1 MKNLITKFSYL
12 LLFLLIGSKSLAL
25 ETEIIRD
32 LDKWREKIAVLDW
45 KNFEENEFRAS
56 VSDLNGSIKIDKEE
70 IFLEGD
76 DVNQYSYWTWGIADP
91 SQMLIKHTNKD
102 QIFIQ
107 FIDSG
112 YVKMDDW
119 KNIDTKAMIKEMNDD
134 AKTWVEDSK
143 EKNIDYVTNLSWVM
157 KPQLDNQ
164 KNMVYYAY
172 KVEWNND
179 AVTLESKSLVL
190 GRSGYAEITFVT
202 PYKENISLKT
212 VSKSNKDKA
221 STFKFESEK
230 VYSEYKTGDKIAAVG
245 IGALLATTLGV
256 KALSPGLLATLGKLL
271 AKFWFILLLP
281 FIFIGKLI
289 DSLKTKRKR
298 R

>member
-1 MKNLITKFSYL
+1 MHCWISYPPKAQL
-12 LLFLLIGSKSLAL
+12 
-25 ETEIIRD
+25 
-32 LDKWREKIAVLDW
+32 
-45 KNFEENEFRAS
+45 
-56 VSDLNGSIKIDKEE
+56 
-70 IFLEGD
+70 
-76 DVNQYSYWTWGIADP
+76 
-91 SQMLIKHTNKD
+91 
-102 QIFIQ
+102 FIQ

-119 KNIDTKAMIKEMNDD
+119 KNVDTKAMIKEMNDD
-134 AKTWVEDSK
+134 AKTWVEHSK
-143 EKNIDYVTNLSWVM
+143 EKNIAYATNLSWVM

-164 KNMVYYAY
+164 KNIVYYAY
-172 KVEWNND
+172 KVEWSND
-179 AVTLESKSLVL
+179 VVTLESKSLVL

>member
-45 KNFEENEFRAS
+45 KNLEKNEFRAS

-70 IFLEGD
+70 FFLEGD
-76 DVNQYSYWTWGIADP
+76 DVNQYSYWTWGTPDS
-91 SQMLIKHTNKD
+91 SQMFIKHTNGN

-119 KNIDTKAMIKEMNDD
+119 KNVDTKAMIKEMNDD
-134 AKTWVEDSK
+134 AKTWVEHSK
-143 EKNIDYVTNLSWVM
+143 EKNIAYATNLSWVM

-172 KVEWNND
+172 KVEWSND
-179 AVTLESKSLVL
+179 EVSLESKSLVL

-202 PYKENISLKT
+202 PYKENVSLKT
-212 VSKSNKDKA
+212 VSNNNKDKA
-221 STFKFESEK
+221 STFEFESEK
-230 VYSEYKTGDKIAAVG
+230 TYSEYKTGDKIAAVG

-281 FIFIGKLI
+281 FVFIGKLI
-289 DSLKTKRKR
+289 DSLKTKKKR

>member
-1 MKNLITKFSYL
+1 VKNLITKFTYL
-12 LLFLLIGSKSLAL
+12 ILFLLINSTSLAL

-32 LDKWREKIAVLDW
+32 LDKWREKIATLDW
-45 KNFEENEFRAS
+45 KNLEKNEFRAS
-56 VSDLNGSIKIDKEE
+56 VPGSNGNINIDKEE
-70 IFLEGD
+70 VFLVGN
-76 DVNQYSYWTWGIADP
+76 DVNQYAWWTWGYGDSTP
-91 SQMLIKHTNKD
+91 MFIKHTNRD

-107 FIDSG
+107 YIDDGFI
-112 YVKMDDW
+112 KIDDW
-119 KNIDTKAMIKEMNDD
+119 KDVDTNTMIKEMNDD
-134 AKTWVEDSK
+134 AKTWIEDSK

-157 KPQLDNQ
+157 KPELDKQ

-179 AVTLESKSLVL
+179 TFTLESKSLVL
-190 GRSGYAEITFVT
+190 GRSGHTEITFVT
-202 PYKENISLKT
+202 PYKENASLKAI
-212 VSKSNKDKA
+212 SKSNKDKA
-221 STFKFESEK
+221 STFKFEGGK
-230 VYSEYKTGDKIAAVG
+230 TYSEYKTGDKVAAVG

-256 KALSPGLLATLGKLL
+256 KALKPGLLITLGILL
-271 AKFWFILLLP
+271 KKFWFIILLP

>member
-1 MKNLITKFSYL
+1 MKNLITKFTYL
-12 LLFLLIGSKSLAL
+12 ILFLLINSTSLAL

-32 LDKWREKIAVLDW
+32 LDKWREKIATLDW
-45 KNFEENEFRAS
+45 KNLEKNEFRAS
-56 VSDLNGSIKIDKEE
+56 VPGSNGNINIDKEE
-70 IFLEGD
+70 VFLVGN
-76 DVNQYSYWTWGIADP
+76 DVNQYAWWTWGYGDSTP
-91 SQMLIKHTNKD
+91 MFIKHTNRD

-119 KNIDTKAMIKEMNDD
+119 KNVDTKAMIKEMNDD
-134 AKTWVEDSK
+134 AKTWVEHSK
-143 EKNIDYVTNLSWVM
+143 EKNIAYATNLSWVM

-172 KVEWNND
+172 KVEWSND

>member
-12 LLFLLIGSKSLAL
+12 LLFLLISSTSLAL

-32 LDKWREKIAVLDW
+32 LDKWREKIATLDW

-56 VSDLNGSIKIDKEE
+56 VPGSNGSINIDKEE
-70 IFLEGD
+70 FFLEGD
-76 DVNQYSYWTWGIADP
+76 DVNQYSWWTWGFGDAA
-91 SQMLIKHTNKD
+91 QMLIKHTNRD

-107 FIDSG
+107 FNDSG
-112 YVKMDDW
+112 YIKKDDW
-119 KNIDTKAMIKEMNDD
+119 KNVDTNAMIKELNDEQ
-134 AKTWVEDSK
+134 KTLIEDYK
-143 EKNIDYVTNLSWVM
+143 AKNINYVTNLSWVM
-157 KPQLDNQ
+157 KPELDKQ

-179 AVTLESKSLVL
+179 DVTLESKSLVL
-190 GRSGYAEITFVT
+190 GRSGHTEITFVT
-202 PYKENISLKT
+202 SYKENASLK
-212 VSKSNKDKA
+212 VISKSNKDKA
-221 STFKFESEK
+221 STFKFESK
-230 VYSEYKTGDKIAAVG
+230 KTYSKYKTGDKVAAVG

-256 KALSPGLLATLGKLL
+256 KALKPGLLITLGILL
-271 AKFWFILLLP
+271 KKFWFIILLP

>member
-1 MKNLITKFSYL
+1 MKNSITKLSYL
-12 LLFLLIGSKSLAL
+12 LLFLLISSTSLAL
-25 ETEIIRD
+25 EAEIIRD
-32 LDKWREKIAVLDW
+32 MDKWREKIATLDW
-45 KNFEENEFRAS
+45 KNLEENEFRAS
-56 VSDLNGSIKIDKEE
+56 VPGSNGSIKIDKEE

-76 DVNQYSYWTWGIADP
+76 DINQYSYWTWGTGDA
-91 SQMLIKHTNKD
+91 SQMLIRHTNQD

-107 FIDSG
+107 FKDSG

-119 KNIDTKAMIKEMNDD
+119 KNVDTQAMMKQLNDD
-134 AKTWVEDSK
+134 AETWVEHSK
-143 EKNIDYVTNLSWVM
+143 EKNIDYATNLSWVM

-164 KNMVYYAY
+164 TNMVYYAY
-172 KVEWNND
+172 KVEWSNGR
-179 AVTLESKSLVL
+179 ATLESKSLVL

-202 PYKENISLKT
+202 PYKENVSLKT
-212 VSKSNKDKA
+212 VSNNNKDKA
-221 STFKFESEK
+221 STFEFESEK
-230 VYSEYKTGDKIAAVG
+230 TYSEYKTGDKIAAVG

-281 FIFIGKLI
+281 FVFIGKLI
-289 DSLKTKRKR
+289 DSLKTKKKR